1 MTRWKRPLLFGA
13 LAVLARAL
21 AGCKAGFNAPTLEYH
36 PAAFGAYASKNGVSI
51 SNAFVLGPS
60 PSGSEVAG
68 GRAGVFLAISSQD
81 GDKLVS
87 ASAPGTASAVQILE
101 DRSAQLPAVGSA
113 NLTGP
118 VPQVVMTGLANP
130 LQGGELV
137 KLNLTFA
144 EAGTI
149 AMTVPVQPKAY
160 EYATFSP
167 PGHPVAGGD
176 QEKEGRRRHRPAPR
190 RAPRPRPRRNRGS
203 RPGPFGIISGGSG
216 GRLELVP

>member
-1 MTRWKRPLLFGA
+1 LLFGA
-13 LAVLARAL
+13 LAVLAPAL
-21 AGCKAGFNAPTLEYH
+21 AGCEAGFNAPTLEYH
-36 PAAFGAYASKNGVSI
+36 PAAFGAYAMKNGVSI

-60 PSGSEVAG
+60 PSGPEVAG
-68 GRAGVFLAISSQD
+68 GRAGLFLAITSQN

-87 ASAPGTASAVQILE
+87 ASAPGTASAVKILGG
-101 DRSAQLPAVGSA
+101 SVSVPAAAPVT
-113 NLTGP
+113 LTGP
-118 VPQVVMTGLANP
+118 IPRVVLTGLANP

-167 PGHPVAGGD
+167 PPTPS
-176 QEKEGRRRHRPAPR
+176 PAATKKANPS
-190 RAPRPRPRRNRGS
+190 ASASASGS
-203 RPGPFGIISGGSG
+203 ASPGSTASPTATPS
-216 GRLELVP
+216 P

>member
-13 LAVLARAL
+13 LAVLAPAL
-21 AGCKAGFNAPTLEYH
+21 AGCEAGYNAPTLAYH

-60 PSGSEVAG
+60 PSGPEVAG
-68 GRAGVFLAISSQD
+68 ARAGVFLAITSEN

-87 ASAPGTASAVQILE
+87 ASAPGTATSVQILG
-101 DRSAQLPAVGSA
+101 APITVPAVA
-113 NLTGP
+113 PPVTLTGP
-118 VPQVVMTGLANP
+118 VPRVVLNGLANP

-167 PGHPVAGGD
+167 PATPSPTATT
-176 QEKEGRRRHRPAPR
+176 KKAKT
-190 RAPRPRPRRNRGS
+190 S
-203 RPGPFGIISGGSG
+203 PGATASPTAT
-216 GRLELVP
+216 PTP

>member
-1 MTRWKRPLLFGA
+1 MTRWKRRMLLGA
-13 LAVLARAL
+13 LAVLAPAL
-21 AGCKAGFNAPTLEYH
+21 AGCEAGYNAPTLEYH
-36 PAAFGAYASKNGVSI
+36 QAAFGAYAMKNGVSI

-60 PSGSEVAG
+60 PSGPEVAG
-68 GRAGVFLAISSQD
+68 GRAGVFLAITSQN

-87 ASAPGTASAVQILE
+87 ASAPDTASSVQILGGPV
-101 DRSAQLPAVGSA
+101 SVPAVGSA

-118 VPQVVMTGLANP
+118 VPRVVMNGLANP

-167 PGHPVAGGD
+167 PATPSPTAT
-176 QEKEGRRRHRPAPR
+176 KK
-190 RAPRPRPRRNRGS
+190 RAKANPSASASASGS
-203 RPGPFGIISGGSG
+203 ASPGATASPTAT
-216 GRLELVP
+216 PTP

>member
-1 MTRWKRPLLFGA
+1 MLLGA
-13 LAVLARAL
+13 LAVLAPAL
-21 AGCKAGFNAPTLEYH
+21 AGCEAGYNAPTLEYH
-36 PAAFGAYASKNGVSI
+36 QAAFGAYAMKNGVSI

-60 PSGSEVAG
+60 PSGPEVAG
-68 GRAGVFLAISSQD
+68 GRAGVFLAITSQD

-87 ASAPGTASAVQILE
+87 ASAPDTASSVQILGGPV
-101 DRSAQLPAVGSA
+101 SVPAVGSA

-118 VPQVVMTGLANP
+118 VPRVVMTGLASP

-149 AMTVPVQPKAY
+149 AMTVPVQPKAD

-167 PGHPVAGGD
+167 PATPSPTATKKGKTKAKPPIGAS
-176 QEKEGRRRHRPAPR
+176 AS
-190 RAPRPRPRRNRGS
+190 GS
-203 RPGPFGIISGGSG
+203 ASPGATASPTATPS
-216 GRLELVP
+216 P

>member
-1 MTRWKRPLLFGA
+1 MTRWNRRMLFGV
-13 LAVLARAL
+13 LAVLVPAL
-21 AGCKAGFNAPTLEYH
+21 AGCEAGLNAPTLEFH

-60 PSGSEVAG
+60 PSGPEVAG
-68 GRAGVFLAISSQD
+68 GRAGVFLAITSQN

-87 ASAPGTASAVQILE
+87 ASAPGTATSVKILGGPV
-101 DRSAQLPAVGSA
+101 SVPAVGSA
-113 NLTGP
+113 DLTGP
-118 VPQVVMTGLANP
+118 VPRVVLNGLANP
-130 LQGGELV
+130 LQGGTLV

-167 PGHPVAGGD
+167 PPTPP
-176 QEKEGRRRHRPAPR
+176 PAATKKKANPS
-190 RAPRPRPRRNRGS
+190 ASASASGS
-203 RPGPFGIISGGSG
+203 ASPGSTASPTAT
-216 GRLELVP
+216 PTP

>member
-1 MTRWKRPLLFGA
+1 VTRWKHRMLFGA
-13 LAVLARAL
+13 LAVLAPAL
-21 AGCKAGFNAPTLEYH
+21 AGCEAGYNAPTLEYH

-60 PSGSEVAG
+60 PSGPEVAG
-68 GRAGVFLAISSQD
+68 GRAGVFLAITSQN

-87 ASAPGTASAVQILE
+87 ASAPGTATSVKILGGPV
-101 DRSAQLPAVGSA
+101 SVPAVGSA
-113 NLTGP
+113 DLTGP
-118 VPQVVMTGLANP
+118 VPRVVLNGLANP
-130 LQGGELV
+130 LQGGTLV

-167 PGHPVAGGD
+167 PPTPS
-176 QEKEGRRRHRPAPR
+176 PAPAKTGKVK
-190 RAPRPRPRRNRGS
+190 APP
-203 RPGPFGIISGGSG
+203 PGATASPTATAS
-216 GRLELVP
+216 P

>member
-1 MTRWKRPLLFGA
+1 VTRWKRRLLFGA
-13 LAVLARAL
+13 LAVLAPAL
-21 AGCKAGFNAPTLEYH
+21 AGCEAGFNAPTLEYH
-36 PAAFGAYASKNGVSI
+36 PAAFGAYAMKNGVSI

-60 PSGSEVAG
+60 PSGPEVAG
-68 GRAGVFLAISSQD
+68 GRAGLFLAITSQN

-87 ASAPGTASAVQILE
+87 ASAPGTASAVKILGG
-101 DRSAQLPAVGSA
+101 SVSVPAAAPVT
-113 NLTGP
+113 LTGP
-118 VPQVVMTGLANP
+118 VPRVVLTGLANP

-167 PGHPVAGGD
+167 PPTPS
-176 QEKEGRRRHRPAPR
+176 PAATKKANPS
-190 RAPRPRPRRNRGS
+190 ASASASGS
-203 RPGPFGIISGGSG
+203 ASPGSTASPTATPS
-216 GRLELVP
+216 P

>member
-1 MTRWKRPLLFGA
+1 VTRWKRRLLFGA
-13 LAVLARAL
+13 LAVLAPAL
-21 AGCKAGFNAPTLEYH
+21 AGCEAGYNAPTLEYH

-60 PSGSEVAG
+60 PSGPEVAG
-68 GRAGVFLAISSQD
+68 GRAGVFLSITSQD

-87 ASAPGTASAVQILE
+87 ASAPGTASSVQIIGGPVPV
-101 DRSAQLPAVGSA
+101 PAVGLA
-113 NLTGP
+113 DLAGP
-118 VPQVVMTGLANP
+118 VPRVVMTGLASP
-130 LQGGELV
+130 LQGGDLV

-167 PGHPVAGGD
+167 PATPSPTATKKGKVKANPPIGAS
-176 QEKEGRRRHRPAPR
+176 AS
-190 RAPRPRPRRNRGS
+190 GS
-203 RPGPFGIISGGSG
+203 ASPGATASPTATPS
-216 GRLELVP
+216 P